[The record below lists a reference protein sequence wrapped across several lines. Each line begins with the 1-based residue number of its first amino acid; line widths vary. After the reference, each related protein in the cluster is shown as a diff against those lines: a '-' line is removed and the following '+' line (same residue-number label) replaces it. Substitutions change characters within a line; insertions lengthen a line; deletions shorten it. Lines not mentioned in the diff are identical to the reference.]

1 MTLNHPHAPKWSATH
16 AERIQYLT
24 NILSHPSVQH
34 NVRNTEAAIRW
45 HQTFPSHGMCE
56 DRLVYFQNREKVDDW
71 DPNVSAFWLEVS
83 LLTANN
89 LCQYPY
95 LTYLGHNESNDGYD

>member
-1 MTLNHPHAPKWSATH
+1 
-16 AERIQYLT
+16 
-24 NILSHPSVQH
+24 
-34 NVRNTEAAIRW
+34 
-45 HQTFPSHGMCE
+45 MCE